1 MQTNV
6 VFCAFFA
13 LRSGHLLA
21 HEFVLGIERPDA
33 LQWARAQHDAI
44 ARQLM
49 AADVR
54 HHGAPVA
61 YRVEAAPA

>member
-21 HEFVLGIERPDA
+21 HELELEIYRPDA
-33 LQWARAQHDAI
+33 LQWARAHHDAI
-44 ARQLM
+44 ARQLL

-61 YRVEAAPA
+61 YHVAPA